1 MAIGTG
7 SVAII
12 VAIGFVVLGL
22 TGLPIAK
29 FFLLGAVVLG
39 IGIAIVFHFRE
50 RKPLFPKR
58 FFKD

>member
-12 VAIGFVVLGL
+12 VAIGFVALGL

-29 FFLLGAVVLG
+29 FFFLGAVVVG
-39 IGIAIVFHFRE
+39 IGIAIVVHFKE
-50 RKPLFPKR
+50 KKPLFPRR
-58 FFKD
+58 FF

>member
-7 SVAII
+7 SVALM

-29 FFLLGAVVLG
+29 WFLLGA
-39 IGIAIVFHFRE
+39 IVAGVGFAFLFYRAE
-50 RKPLFPKR
+50 KKSLFPDR
-58 FFKD
+58 FF